1 MLVSMTPAAP
11 FASASLCVVGN
22 LNRDLRTAPV
32 APGSY
37 LFEDGETSVPFVL
50 ETTGGGGANT
60 ACAAA
65 ALGAKVAFL
74 GKVGADSLGSR
85 LEAALRQHGVDA
97 HLARDPAAQTGTSI
111 NLVYDTGHRHFVSC
125 LPNNEWLAF
134 EDLDLSVLPQYEHLS
149 RTDVW
154 FSEPMLYGGNRRL
167 FRAAREAGMC
177 TSIDLNWDP
186 RWGVASDGEVDR
198 RKQAIREV
206 LPWVDLVH
214 GNIRELNEFAGG
226 AELDVTLRRI
236 MDWGAGAIVVHM
248 GTTGAGYFAGC
259 GDGHSFTVEPACPAA
274 RQVNTT
280 GTGDVLSVCMMLQH
294 RLAIPVRDKLR
305 LANRIVSE
313 YIEGTRTLCAAPAV

>member
-1 MLVSMTPAAP
+1 MSPESP
-11 FASASLCVVGN
+11 FATASLCVAGN
-22 LNRDLRTAPV
+22 LNRDLRIAPV
-32 APGSY
+32 PPGAY
-37 LFEDGETSVPFVL
+37 LFQDGETSVRFIR

-65 ALGAKVAFL
+65 ALGAQVAFL

-85 LEAALRQHGVDA
+85 LEEALRQQGVHPHLKRDA
-97 HLARDPAAQTGTSI
+97 AVPTGTSI

-125 LPNNEWLAF
+125 LPNNESLAF
-134 EDLDLSVLPQYEHLS
+134 EDLDLSVLPRYEHLA
-149 RTDVW
+149 RADVW
-154 FSEPMLYGGNRRL
+154 FSEAMLYGGNRRL
-167 FRAAREAGMC
+167 LRAAREAHMS

-186 RWGVASDGEVDR
+186 QWGVSNTGEVDR

-214 GNIRELNEFAGG
+214 GNVRELNEFAGC
-226 AELDVTLRRI
+226 AELEVTLRR
-236 MDWGAGAIVVHM
+236 MVDWGAGAVVVHM
-248 GTTGAGYFAGC
+248 GAAGAGYY
-259 GDGHSFTVEPACPAA
+259 DGQSFIVEPACPSAV
-274 RQVNTT
+274 QVNTT

-313 YIEGTRTLCAAPAV
+313 YMEGTRTLSAGL

>member
-11 FASASLCVVGN
+11 FAAASLCVAGN
-22 LNRDLRTAPV
+22 LNRDLRIAPV
-32 APGSY
+32 APGDY
-37 LFEDGETSVPFVL
+37 LFEDGETSVPFIR

-74 GKVGADSLGSR
+74 GKTGADWLGRR
-85 LEAALRQHGVDA
+85 LEEALRQQGVDA
-97 HLARDPAAQTGTSI
+97 HLKRDPAAPTGTSI

-125 LPNNEWLAF
+125 LPNNESLAF
-134 EDLDLSVLPQYEHLS
+134 EDLDLSVLPRYEHLS

-154 FSEPMLYGGNRRL
+154 FSEAMLYGGNARL
-167 FRAAREAGMC
+167 LRAARETGMS

-186 RWGVASDGEVDR
+186 QWGVSSSGEVDR
-198 RKQAIREV
+198 RKQAMREV

-214 GNIRELNEFAGG
+214 GNIRELNEFAGCG
-226 AELDVTLRRI
+226 ELDVTLRRI
-236 MDWGAGAIVVHM
+236 ADCGAGAIVVHM
-248 GTTGAGYFAGC
+248 GPAGAGYFDGC
-259 GDGHSFTVEPACPAA
+259 ADRQSFIVEPACPPA

-313 YIEGTRTLCAAPAV
+313 YIEGARTLFAAL